1 MNVHIFG
8 KVNSSCVCNWS
19 LEKRALDNIGL
30 FNEKVVKAFIDKLYI
45 DDYLDLFGCSEEAIS
60 TSTGVYKILAN
71 SGFKLTKWS
80 SNASQI
86 TKTFPES
93 KLSPNNKNLNLTKP
107 KIERVAVQKTMP
119 SNKTWNHELC

>member
-1 MNVHIFG
+1 M
-8 KVNSSCVCNWS
+8 
-19 LEKRALDNIGL
+19 
-30 FNEKVVKAFIDKLYI
+30 
-45 DDYLDLFGCSEEAIS
+45 
-60 TSTGVYKILAN
+60 YKILAN

-80 SNASQI
+80 SNASQT

-93 KLSPNNKNLNLTKP
+93 KLSPNHKNLNLTKP